1 MERLGQT
8 TLKVDAF
15 FLKRTGFV
23 ANQTVLKLGEYTLNC
38 VPATLGVEVGQLLAV
53 LTPSE
58 INLFSKFKTGTH
70 ILILTFENPEINDVM
85 RFPLRVG
92 LTDIVPVP
100 DRKNV
105 CFLEIRFK
113 SLPAEF
119 VQFLGQYLDELEGR
133 QQSWEALASEAFEL
147 TEAAVRLLKLSP
159 DVFLASGTEKWKVE
173 VASFHTKRLVLK
185 GVLPSAPGPFHLKLT
200 ARDKPFVLEGTLDG
214 QGGFLVDFHPEWLEL
229 IEDFRF
235 QMNLR
240 PKREGAGAG
249 G

>member
-38 VPATLGVEVGQLLAV
+38 VPATLGAEGGRLLAV

-70 ILILTFENPEINDVM
+70 ILILTFDNPEMNDVM

-92 LTDIVPVP
+92 LTDLVPVP
-100 DRKNV
+100 ERKNV

-119 VQFLGQYLDELEGR
+119 IQFLGQYLEELEGR
-133 QQSWEALASEAFEL
+133 QQSWESLASEAFDL
-147 TEAAVRLLKLSP
+147 TEAAARLLKLGP
-159 DVFLASGTEKWKVE
+159 EVLLVSGDQKWRVE
-173 VASFHTKRLVLK
+173 VTSFHTKRLVLK
-185 GVLPSAPGPFHLKLT
+185 GLPPATQGPFQLRFV
-200 ARDKPFVLEGTLDG
+200 ARDKPFVLEGTVDG
-214 QGGFLVDFHPEWLEL
+214 QGGFLVDFHLDWLEL

-235 QMNLR
+235 QRNLR
-240 PKREGAGAG
+240 PKHNAGAAG
-249 G
+249 